1 MAKLTAV
8 VPAVTEAPVEVLIFT
23 PTLAAIL
30 EAEPL
35 LSKTVVPETVVNWLL
50 GMLTPISHLLAPLKV
65 QLEPS
70 GFLTEN
76 KAVCG
81 LPIEPPCVVCWL
93 ASVVVNV
100 PRFSVLLPEPVEPAS
115 PMFKTQ
121 VVDEI

>member
-50 GMLTPISHLLAPLKV
+50 GMLTPISHLVAPLKV

-81 LPIEPPCVVCWL
+81 LPIVPPAPAAL
-93 ASVVVNV
+93 ATVVVNV

>member
-8 VPAVTEAPVEVLIFT
+8 VPAVTEGPVEVLIFT

-35 LSKTVVPETVVNWLL
+35 LSKTVVQTVVNWLL
-50 GMLTPISHLLAPLKV
+50 GMLTPISHLVAPLKV

-76 KAVCG
+76 NAVCG
-81 LPIEPPCVVCWL
+81 LPIVPPAPAAL
-93 ASVVVNV
+93 ATVVVNV

-115 PMFKTQ
+115 PIFKTQ

>member
-8 VPAVTEAPVEVLIFT
+8 VPVVTEAPVEVLIFT

-50 GMLTPISHLLAPLKV
+50 GMLTPISHLVAPLKV

-76 KAVCG
+76 NAVCG
-81 LPIEPPCVVCWL
+81 LPIVPPVPAAL
-93 ASVVVNV
+93 ATVVVNV